1 MDAPELRWDIT
12 AEAGTQAE
20 CFVKDLLDSLMAGS
34 PDIEVKRD
42 LESCNTGNI
51 YLEYEA
57 WSRRTKKYEPSGIA
71 KTEATAWAIV
81 LEQGQMVVLITTER
95 LKELGRHSYRKPAR
109 RRDMTRSKNP
119 TRGVLI
125 PLDELC
131 RAGTKAMKATL
142 ADKYA

>member
-12 AEAGTQAE
+12 ADQGTQAE
-20 CFVKDLLDSLMAGS
+20 CFVSDLLESLKAGS
-34 PDIEVKRD
+34 SDIEVKRD

-57 WSRRTKKYEPSGIA
+57 WSRRRKTYEPSGIA
-71 KTEATAWAIV
+71 TTEAAAWAIV

-95 LKELGRHSYRKPAR
+95 LKELGRHSYRTPAR

-119 TRGVLI
+119 TKGVLI
-125 PLDELC
+125 PLAELC
-131 RAGTKAMKATL
+131 QAGTKAMKATL
-142 ADKYA
+142 ARKYT